1 MRLSGKAYGLIFA
14 AVSSLSL
21 PLSVQASE
29 KEAVDL
35 LSNMSSAMETLN
47 YEGTFV
53 QIRNGHTDLIHILH
67 ANDRHGKSERMR
79 SLNGEAREVIRLS
92 LIHI

>member
-47 YEGTFV
+47 YEG
-53 QIRNGHTDLIHILH
+53 L
-67 ANDRHGKSERMR
+67 M
-79 SLNGEAREVIRLS
+79 
-92 LIHI
+92 